1 MTDNYR
7 KEPAVEQM
15 TNIVRSILK
24 ESNIPRGRWELW
36 QDEDDD
42 HPIVRVDVT
51 NDRLPT
57 INYLVRQGMDMER
70 MNHGQGWM
78 QLEYQA

>member
-1 MTDNYR
+1 MTDVAR
-7 KEPAVEQM
+7 
-15 TNIVRSILK
+15 RILT

-36 QDEDDD
+36 QDADDG

-57 INYLVRQGMDMER
+57 INYLVRQGMNMKR
-70 MNHGQGWM
+70 MNHGQGWI
-78 QLEYQA
+78 QLEYEAQ